1 MISQIWIASDHK
13 THPRPPRCDTS
24 EGLASIPQK
33 QKKKLRAWVNCEVR
47 GCKLRDYGARFSC
60 EAWVICEVEN
70 VRLLG
75 RHACSGWGM
84 SENRSRLQST
94 PRSIA
99 VDDRTPR
106 QLQSTTGNCGGFRYL
121 LHRRIGTS
129 ACTKH
134 RKEPLGYQPTCC
146 ST

>member
-75 RHACSGWGM
+75 RHACSGVCLKTAVVC
-84 SENRSRLQST
+84 SRPPGAS
-94 PRSIA
+94 
-99 VDDRTPR
+99 
-106 QLQSTTGNCGGFRYL
+106 QSTTELHGNCSRRQATAGGSGIYC
-121 LHRRIGTS
+121 IGTS

-134 RKEPLGYQPTCC
+134 CKEPLGYQPTCC